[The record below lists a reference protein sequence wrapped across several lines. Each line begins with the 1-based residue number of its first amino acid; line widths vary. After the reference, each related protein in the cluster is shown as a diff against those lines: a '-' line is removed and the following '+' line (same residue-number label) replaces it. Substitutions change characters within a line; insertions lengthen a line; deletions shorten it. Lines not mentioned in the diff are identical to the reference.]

1 MARLEIANED
11 LLINFTPIAVP
22 PDAVYGGD
30 IPYDTTGITFTLS
43 TKVKCVDKFALLDK
57 FQMAWSVGSAPCPY
71 ASTTYD
77 FVSGGGVIIATS
89 LKCKCETKFPLRLND
104 TGNCVGSWK
113 LKVSPFTVIPCSCTM
128 KIADAGQTKILS
140 N

>member
-11 LLINFTPIAVP
+11 LLINFTPVAVP
-22 PDAVYGGD
+22 PDAVYASD

-43 TKVKCVDKFALLDK
+43 TKVKCVTKFALLDQ
-57 FQMAWSVGSAPCPY
+57 FQMAWAVGSAPCPY
-71 ASTTYD
+71 TSATYN
-77 FVSGGGVIIATS
+77 FISGAGNIMATAQ
-89 LKCKCETKFPLRLND
+89 KCKCETKFPLRLND
-104 TGNCVGSWK
+104 TGSCSGSWQMK
-113 LKVSPFTVIPCSCTM
+113 ASPFTVMPCSCTV